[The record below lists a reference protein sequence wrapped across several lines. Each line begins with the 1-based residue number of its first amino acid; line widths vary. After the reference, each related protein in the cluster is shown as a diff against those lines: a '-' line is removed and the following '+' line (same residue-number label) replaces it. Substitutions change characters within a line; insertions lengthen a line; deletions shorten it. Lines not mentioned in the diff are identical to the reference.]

1 MNKKLFLFVEIS
13 TNYQFKE
20 KDIKIIFIVSLIF
33 QTYVLFRFFHFK
45 LKQKF
50 DICNILDDLSK
61 SEVKSTF
68 LTYKKNFIIRCLSFI
83 IIITYLPN
91 QTFDN
96 HKKIERRICSQVYLI
111 LNKFT
116 FHSVSQVTT
125 IHSFF
130 KREASDPDPKS
141 TRINENRKNGKKG
154 V

>member
-20 KDIKIIFIVSLIF
+20 KDMKIIFIVSLIF

-61 SEVKSTF
+61 SEVKSIF

-83 IIITYLPN
+83 IIIITYLHN
-91 QTFDN
+91 QTTIIRKLKEEFT
-96 HKKIERRICSQVYLI
+96 HRYI
-111 LNKFT
+111 LF
-116 FHSVSQVTT
+116 
-125 IHSFF
+125 
-130 KREASDPDPKS
+130 
-141 TRINENRKNGKKG
+141 
-154 V
+154 

>member
-20 KDIKIIFIVSLIF
+20 KDMKIIFIVSLIF

>member
-154 V
+154 A

>member
-61 SEVKSTF
+61 SEVKSIF

-83 IIITYLPN
+83 IIIITYLHN
-91 QTFDN
+91 QTTIIRKLKEEFT
-96 HKKIERRICSQVYLI
+96 HRYI
-111 LNKFT
+111 LF
-116 FHSVSQVTT
+116 
-125 IHSFF
+125 
-130 KREASDPDPKS
+130 
-141 TRINENRKNGKKG
+141 
-154 V
+154 

>member
-20 KDIKIIFIVSLIF
+20 KDMKIIFIVSLIF

-154 V
+154 A